1 MKAQHPTEERFEN
14 CYDCGNP
21 IDLLEGRNWFR
32 SFKGPE
38 IGYVTTHNS
47 GCPTGLEE
55 LRAKYDRLEA
65 EIKELEKAGKAARA
79 RKDYKTSGELGR
91 QQMAKQN
98 EIAAMFEQNRDFAD
112 MILEEV
118 FSRIG

>member
-1 MKAQHPTEERFEN
+1 M
-14 CYDCGNP
+14 
-21 IDLLEGRNWFR
+21 
-32 SFKGPE
+32 
-38 IGYVTTHNS
+38 
-47 GCPTGLEE
+47 EE

-79 RKDYKTSGELGR
+79 RKDYKKSGELGR